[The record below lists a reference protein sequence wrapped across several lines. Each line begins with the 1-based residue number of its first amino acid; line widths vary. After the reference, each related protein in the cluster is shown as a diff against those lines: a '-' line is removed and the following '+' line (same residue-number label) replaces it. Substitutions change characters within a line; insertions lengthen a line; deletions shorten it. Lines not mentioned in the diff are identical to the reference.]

1 MEPRQAARIGAALDF
16 TEEELQANRAGRA
29 SERQQARLG
38 KSRSRGLM
46 ANVVM
51 ALAAIAFVVVIL
63 VVVLPKIPKQQ
74 SDKSVPIV
82 PIVAGVLAFFLL
94 VMALSFLRTR
104 RRLTRLGDGKIQQTT
119 GVAKTRVHRI
129 RGNVVDSSAPG
140 LGYGGGIRY
149 ELTIGSVRFFVPSQA
164 VLDGF
169 EDGCTY
175 RGYYAGR
182 GLISTLLSA
191 EPVSDQR
198 R

>member
-16 TEEELQANRAGRA
+16 TDKELQANRAGRA

-51 ALAAIAFVVVIL
+51 ALVAIAFVVVIL

-74 SDKSVPIV
+74 AGKSV

-94 VMALSFLRTR
+94 VMVLSFIRTR
-104 RRLTRLGDGKIQQTT
+104 RRLNRLGKGKIQQTT
-119 GVAKTRVHRI
+119 GVAKTRIHRM

-164 VLDGF
+164 VLDAF
-169 EDGCTY
+169 EDGRTY